1 MQLTF
6 IRLVILVTL
15 PALIIGAAIV
25 VAGYGW

>member
-6 IRLVILVTL
+6 TRLVILVTL

-25 VAGYGW
+25 AAGYGW